1 MELSEQALAKIQRI
15 VASEVTNRLNGAINE
30 LDIDGRVKE
39 ASDAKFNE
47 LILKFSELRAD
58 HAALKRQCEEREA
71 RTKELEETLVEVK
84 EKLSEA
90 EEEREELRRELDD
103 LEQYGRRKSIRIEN
117 IPIQEGT
124 EETTDQLLETVKAKL
139 NEIDVKIEDSD
150 VIRLHRSSKPKKNKE
165 GVTCAQTLLKLG
177 NWKARER
184 IAVVNKNA
192 RAKRKDI
199 RVHNDLTQ
207 RRFQLL
213 KYARDRTE
221 RAMARRYPNRD
232 VRNNLRPEQKV
243 YVFANI
249 QSDLKF
255 KIGQRTLSFNSYEEF
270 DGMYEAEFRDI
281 HSALSGPPPRGFE
294 ETSLSGPDLHHVTLM
309 NH

>member
-1 MELSEQALAKIQRI
+1 MAL
-15 VASEVTNRLNGAINE
+15 
-30 LDIDGRVKE
+30 D
-39 ASDAKFNE
+39 
-47 LILKFSELRAD
+47 
-58 HAALKRQCEEREA
+58 
-71 RTKELEETLVEVK
+71 
-84 EKLSEA
+84 
-90 EEEREELRRELDD
+90 
-103 LEQYGRRKSIRIEN
+103 
-117 IPIQEGT
+117 
-124 EETTDQLLETVKAKL
+124 
-139 NEIDVKIEDSD
+139 EIDVKIEDTD
-150 VIRLHRSSKPKKNKE
+150 VVRLHRSSKPKKNKD

-184 IAVVNKNA
+184 LAVANKNA

-232 VRNNLRPEQKV
+232 MRNNLRPEKKV

-255 KIGQRTLSFNSYEEF
+255 KIGQRTLAFNTYEDFDAMYEE
-270 DGMYEAEFRDI
+270 EFKDI
-281 HSALSGPPPRGFE
+281 HS
-294 ETSLSGPDLHHVTLM
+294 SLSGPSSRGFEASPSAVPSSRNFDESLRGRKRRGRQQGRSLGRGQRRGSSLSPIGEQEGTI
-309 NH
+309 